1 MNEKNNTFTKLDNY
15 KLALKYSEDKEKLQ
29 KLISDIEIYYQIKGY
44 DYYFADDENKRYILN
59 IKVKRNQEI
68 NFTFGLSINDSD
80 NLLIKD
86 CRFNSNKV
94 QDILYSR
101 KFNRNNID
109 LFNENYTKFVR
120 KVKKDIEKIFNDL
133 SYSVLCS
140 VKNDFD
146 INQYD
151 FNEFCDMF
159 GYDNDSIKA
168 KKSYDLCV
176 EQAIKLNRIFNEN
189 ELDCLPS

>member
-1 MNEKNNTFTKLDNY
+1 MNEKNNTFTKLENFD
-15 KLALKYSEDKEKLQ
+15 LALEYSEDKEKLQ
-29 KLISDIEIYYQIKGY
+29 ELINDIEIYYQIKGY

-59 IKVKRNQEI
+59 IKVKRNQREI
-68 NFTFGLSINDSD
+68 NFTFGLSIQDSEYILNRD
-80 NLLIKD
+80 YLKKK
-86 CRFNSNKV
+86 KV
-94 QDILYSR
+94 
-101 KFNRNNID
+101 
-109 LFNENYTKFVR
+109 
-120 KVKKDIEKIFNDL
+120 FNDL